1 MTSPHLPTGE
11 TVDNP
16 LRVLSHP
23 EGGAEAIFILRRTA
37 LSDEQFDRDAA
48 MVEADLARLKAL
60 LERHESRI

>member
-23 EGGAEAIFILRRTA
+23 EGAEAIFILRRTA

-60 LERHESRI
+60 LERQESRI